1 MFKKKGL
8 NCKNTLPELQT
19 ADCKLPTTYICPMN
33 IRSQIPNLLTLGNLA
48 CGSLAIMF
56 LSNLEY
62 LNACVWLIFAAG
74 VFDVL
79 DGLVARALG
88 VSGEMGKQLDSLA
101 DLVSFGVFPAVL
113 IFKLFTFYREF
124 YAIGTP
130 WSEKEFDLPIWMPYI
145 GILLILGAA
154 YRLAR
159 FNIDPSQSS
168 EFKGLPAPAN
178 GLLWTSLFAAILE
191 MDFEKRP
198 MESTNVHAYIWFAAG
213 LVVISALLMV
223 SRIRLFAFKF
233 KDPSWENNKPRWI
246 FIMLIP
252 ATVAITYLS
261 TELFFLSV
269 PILLI
274 LYVLISILF
283 NYLIPK
289 HEVQSRN

>member
-1 MFKKKGL
+1 
-8 NCKNTLPELQT
+8 
-19 ADCKLPTTYICPMN
+19 MN

-56 LSNLEY
+56 MHNLEY
-62 LNACVWLIFAAG
+62 FNACVWLIFAAG
-74 VFDVL
+74 FFDVL

-124 YAIGTP
+124 YGGGFP
-130 WSEKEFDLPIWMPYI
+130 WGEKEFELPFWLPYI

-178 GLLWTSLFAAILE
+178 GLLWTSLFAAVLE
-191 MDFEKRP
+191 TDFQNTP
-198 MESTNVHAYIWFAAG
+198 LGAVNVHSYIWWAAG

-233 KDPSWENNKPRWI
+233 KDPTWQNNKPRWI

-261 TELFFLSV
+261 TDLFFLSV

-274 LYVLISILF
+274 LYVFISILF
-283 NYLIPK
+283 NYLIPT
-289 HEVQSRN
+289 HEVQS

>member
-1 MFKKKGL
+1 
-8 NCKNTLPELQT
+8 
-19 ADCKLPTTYICPMN
+19 MN

-56 LSNLEY
+56 ISNLEY
-62 LNACVWLIFAAG
+62 LNACVWLIFTAG

-79 DGLVARALG
+79 DGLVARKLG
-88 VSGEMGKQLDSLA
+88 ISGEMGKQLDSLA

-113 IFKLFTFYREF
+113 LYKFLHFYRSFYGGDTLWGEPEF
-124 YAIGTP
+124 EVP
-130 WSEKEFDLPIWMPYI
+130 FWLPYI
-145 GILLILGAA
+145 GILLIVGAA

-178 GLLWTSLFAAILE
+178 GLLWTSLFAAVLE
-191 MDFEKRP
+191 ADFTKMNFEAG
-198 MESTNVHAYIWFAAG
+198 SVHIAIWLIAG
-213 LVVISALLMV
+213 LVVLSALFMV

-233 KDPSWENNKPRWI
+233 KDPSWQNNKPRWI

-261 TELFFLSV
+261 TDLFFLSV

-289 HEVQSRN
+289 HEVQS